1 MYNKNIECS
10 LQILNE
16 EKNFTK
22 YYELEEDYIKA
33 HAVSNYGLIVEKDL
47 YALDDFIQEI
57 IIDIWMYSTANRI
70 KAEEYGNTI
79 KKLVA
84 NTIKRINE
92 S

>member
-33 HAVSNYGLIVEKDL
+33 HAVSNYGSIVEKDL